1 MRTPLNLI
9 IFAKAP
15 QMGIVKRRLAKDIG
29 YINATFWYKFQL
41 TILMREFSRKL
52 PLRKYLFITPSNSS
66 NIFRH
71 YTKRNWEIRYQSK
84 GDLGQR
90 MADAM
95 TRVASGPRVLIG
107 SDIPDVKYDHIK
119 KAFEA
124 LGRSKAVF
132 GPANDGGYWLIGI
145 AGGQKLPKMKDV
157 RWSTRYALDDTI
169 KCFNPKV
176 TIRYTQTLSDI
187 DNGLDLKKLYSRRS
201 SS

>member
-29 YINATFWYKFQL
+29 YINATFWYKSQL
-41 TILMREFSRKL
+41 TTLMREFSRKL
-52 PLRKYLFITPSNSS
+52 PLRKYLFITPSNSR

-71 YTKRNWEIRYQSK
+71 YTKRNWEIKYQGK

-95 TRVASGPRVLIG
+95 TRVGSGPRVLIG

-119 KAFEA
+119 KAFEV

-145 AGGQKLPKMKDV
+145 AGGQKLPKMNKV
-157 RWSTRYALDDTI
+157 RWSTRHALDDTI

-176 TIRYTQTLSDI
+176 TIRYTKTLSDI
-187 DNGLDLKKLYSRRS
+187 DNGQDFKQLYSRRS
-201 SS
+201 AS

>member
-1 MRTPLNLI
+1 MSTRLNLI

-41 TILMREFSRKL
+41 TTLIREFSRKL
-52 PLRKYLFITPSNSS
+52 PLRKYLFITPSNSK
-66 NIFRH
+66 NIFNH
-71 YTKRNWEIRYQSK
+71 CTKGNWKIKCQSK
-84 GDLGQR
+84 GDLGER

-95 TRVASGPRVLIG
+95 TRVGNGPRVLIG
-107 SDIPDVKYDHIK
+107 SDIPDVKYDHIR

-145 AGGQKLPKMKDV
+145 AAGQKLPKMKDV
-157 RWSTRYALDDTI
+157 RWSTRHALDDTI
-169 KCFNPKV
+169 NCFNPKV
-176 TIRYTQTLSDI
+176 TIRYTKTLNDI
-187 DNGLDLKKLYSRRS
+187 DNGQDLKQLYSRRS
-201 SS
+201 AS

>member
-1 MRTPLNLI
+1 MPLNLI

-29 YINATFWYKFQL
+29 YINATFWYKSQL
-41 TILMREFSRKL
+41 TTLVREFNRKL
-52 PLRKYLFITPSNSS
+52 PLRKYLFITPSNSKI
-66 NIFRH
+66 IFKH
-71 YTKRNWEIRYQSK
+71 CTNGSWKIKYQSK

-95 TRVASGPRVLIG
+95 MRVGNGPRVLIG
-107 SDIPDVKYDHIK
+107 SDIPDIKYDHIK
-119 KAFEA
+119 KAFET

-157 RWSTRYALDDTI
+157 RWSTRHALDDTI

-176 TIRYTQTLSDI
+176 TIRYTKTLSDI
-187 DNGLDLKKLYSRRS
+187 DNGQDLKQFYSRRS
-201 SS
+201 AS

>member
-1 MRTPLNLI
+1 
-9 IFAKAP
+9 
-15 QMGIVKRRLAKDIG
+15 
-29 YINATFWYKFQL
+29 
-41 TILMREFSRKL
+41 
-52 PLRKYLFITPSNSS
+52 
-66 NIFRH
+66 
-71 YTKRNWEIRYQSK
+71 
-84 GDLGQR
+84 

-176 TIRYTQTLSDI
+176 TIHYTQTLSDI

>member
-1 MRTPLNLI
+1 MPLNLI

-29 YINATFWYKFQL
+29 YINATFWYKSQL
-41 TILMREFSRKL
+41 TTLIREFSRKL
-52 PLRKYLFITPSNSS
+52 PLTRYLFITPSNST
-66 NIFRH
+66 NIFKH
-71 YTKRNWEIRYQSK
+71 CTKGNWEIKYQSK

-95 TRVASGPRVLIG
+95 MRVGNGPRVLIG

-119 KAFEA
+119 KAFET

-157 RWSTRYALDDTI
+157 RWSTRHALDDTI

-176 TIRYTQTLSDI
+176 TIRYTKTLSDI
-187 DNGLDLKKLYSRRS
+187 DNGQDLKQFYSRRS
-201 SS
+201 AS

>member
-1 MRTPLNLI
+1 MPLNLI

-29 YINATFWYKFQL
+29 YIDATFWYKSQL
-41 TILMREFSRKL
+41 TALVREFNRKL
-52 PLRKYLFITPSNSS
+52 PLRKYLFITPSNSK
-66 NIFRH
+66 NIFKH
-71 YTKRNWEIRYQSK
+71 HTKGNWEIKYQST

-95 TRVASGPRVLIG
+95 MRVGNGPRVLIG

-119 KAFEA
+119 KAFET

-145 AGGQKLPKMKDV
+145 AGGQKPPKMKDV
-157 RWSTRYALDDTI
+157 RWSTRHALDDTI

-176 TIRYTQTLSDI
+176 TIRYIETLSDI
-187 DNGLDLKKLYSRRS
+187 DNGQDLKQLYSRRPTS
-201 SS
+201 